1 VRVIVSQAPGSSI
14 DIAARVLAAE
24 LAPMWGQQLIVDNRA
39 GGQNVIGAQA
49 AARASPDGYTLFFGT
64 SAALITNQYLFKSLP
79 YDPQKDFAPVA
90 LIGLSVMVVTVNP
103 AVPAGTLRELIE
115 LDKAAPGKLALAH
128 EGPKSATGMV
138 SRMLQLT
145 AGTQFLEVQY
155 NGAPK
160 GIQDTIAGNTQIM
173 MVSSAAVMSFLHRNA
188 LRALAVSTA
197 SRMPGLEHVPTLG
210 QIFPGFDY
218 NGWYAVVAPAATPSD
233 IVQRIN
239 RDINRA
245 LGSGEAGRRLREL
258 GLVFD
263 NAGTP
268 ESTAEFFAAEHARW
282 NRLIREIGLEPE

>member
-1 VRVIVSQAPGSSI
+1 VIVSQAPGSSI

-24 LAPMWGQQLIVDNRA
+24 LAPMWGQQLVVDNRP

-49 AARASPDGYTLFFGT
+49 AARAAPDGYTLFFGT

-79 YDPQKDFAPVA
+79 YDPRKDFVPVA
-90 LIGLSVMVVTVNP
+90 LIGLSVMVVAVNP
-103 AVPAGTLRELIE
+103 KVPAHTLGELIA

-128 EGPKSATGMV
+128 EGPKSATGMI

-145 AGTQFLEVQY
+145 AGTHLLEVQY
-155 NGAPK
+155 NGPPK
-160 GIQDTIAGNTQIM
+160 AIQDTIAGNTQVM
-173 MVSSAAVMSFLHRNA
+173 MVSSAAVMPYLQRNE
-188 LRALAVSTA
+188 LRALAVSTHA
-197 SRMPGLEHVPTLG
+197 PIAGLERVPTLA
-210 QIFPGFDY
+210 QTFPGFDY

-233 IVQRIN
+233 IVHRVN

-263 NAGTP
+263 TVGTP
-268 ESTAEFFAAEHARW
+268 ESTAEFFGAEHARW
-282 NRLIREIGLEPE
+282 SRLIREIGIEPE